1 MLILTNGVSFEKL
14 LTLSLPVVVVASSV
28 VVVVMLQKT
37 FSNEFR
43 IFDDDWFSKHGYN
56 EPSKWQHSVAT

>member
-1 MLILTNGVSFEKL
+1 MLILTNGLSFEKL
-14 LTLSLPVVVVASSV
+14 LTLSLPLVVAVVVASSV

-56 EPSKWQHSVAT
+56 EPSK